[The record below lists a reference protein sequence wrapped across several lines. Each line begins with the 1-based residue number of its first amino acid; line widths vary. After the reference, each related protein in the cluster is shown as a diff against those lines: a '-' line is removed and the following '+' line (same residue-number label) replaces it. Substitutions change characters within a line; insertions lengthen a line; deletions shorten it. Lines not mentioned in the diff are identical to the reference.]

1 MGQKGNG
8 STELPY
14 GLILAAMDGGAYAN
28 DIIVAATSLAKT
40 EGRSLIGCHVYAA
53 QMHTNRF
60 LDMEPGLPPRYK
72 EEARLTDLR
81 KTHDSL
87 IDDGMKVISDAFL
100 APLVERSKK
109 MGITCLQETPEGRN
123 YTGILRLARERETD
137 LVVIGAAGFEVAKPG
152 ILGSVAERVLLYN
165 RPASDI
171 LLIKSSWGFEDRPVV
186 VGIDGSQEG
195 YAALQRAVF
204 FSRFFGAR
212 LIAVSV
218 YDPYFHSGVF
228 HRIADALSP
237 EAKARFRFE
246 DQERLHD
253 EIINDGLMHLYREG
267 LARAGVFAESMGVML
282 GTEVLTG
289 KVYSEVVRYAA
300 EHNAGL
306 VIVGRHGLHHSDE
319 SLIGSNTLNI
329 ARFAGTNILIVAAP
343 TTSVQLPP
351 ALGEEAPAIPWTPE
365 AEALLSRM
373 PPFAAPVARK
383 AITLYARSAGYTEV
397 TPAIMREVSG
407 RRGEQPRHS
416 KKDDRTSIYQRFTQ

>member
-1 MGQKGNG
+1 MIGPKEKG
-8 STELPY
+8 STVLPY
-14 GLILAAMDGGAYAN
+14 NLILAALDGGAYAD

-40 EGRSLIGCHVYAA
+40 NARSLIGCHVYAA
-53 QMHTNRF
+53 RMHTKRF
-60 LDMEPGLPPRYK
+60 LDMEPGLPPRYQ
-72 EEARLTDLR
+72 EEARLMDLR

-100 APLVERSKK
+100 APLVERSEK
-109 MGITCLQETPEGRN
+109 MGIICLQETPEGRN
-123 YTGILRLARERETD
+123 YSEILRIARERETD
-137 LVVIGAAGFEVAKPG
+137 LVVIGAAGYERTDPN

-267 LARAGVFAESMGVML
+267 LARAGIFAESMGVML

-306 VIVGRHGLHHSDE
+306 VIVGRHGLHHSGE

-329 ARFAGTNILIVAAP
+329 ARFADTNILIVAAP

-351 ALGEEAPAIPWTPE
+351 AMGEEAPVIPWTSE
-365 AEALLSRM
+365 AEVLLSRM
-373 PPFAAPVARK
+373 PSFAVPMARR
-383 AITLYARSAGYTEV
+383 AIALHARSAGYAEV
-397 TPAIMREVSG
+397 TPAVMREVTG
-407 RRGEQPRHS
+407 RWKGKPKHS
-416 KKDDRTSIYQRFTQ
+416 KKG